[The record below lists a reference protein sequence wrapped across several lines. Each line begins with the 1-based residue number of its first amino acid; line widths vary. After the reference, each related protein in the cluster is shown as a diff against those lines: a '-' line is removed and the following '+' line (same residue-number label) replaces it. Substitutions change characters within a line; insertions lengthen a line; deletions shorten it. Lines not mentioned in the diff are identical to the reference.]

1 MRIFSL
7 SLFLLLFVLWTLYT
21 TIVIVIV
28 RTLTTKTRIIT
39 VIADFDNENQDHML
53 VPISSLNLHV
63 MEDHGRKPPTTFYLP
78 QDSVPLLSLL
88 PALSS
93 KALFMA

>member
-1 MRIFSL
+1 MRIFFHYHYSYYYSYYGL
-7 SLFLLLFVLWTLYT
+7 SK
-21 TIVIVIV
+21 IVIVIV
-28 RTLTTKTRIIT
+28 RTLTTKTRIVT

-78 QDSVPLLSLL
+78 QDSVPLLSSL
-88 PALSS
+88 
-93 KALFMA
+93 